1 MSTAPVR
8 RIPKAP
14 RPPVAADGGPGRAR
28 QKQRTRRELVAAAA
42 SLVGSGRRPTVADVA
57 DAAGVSRRTAYRYFP
72 TQAKLLTEAALESI
86 RPQVDA
92 ILRAATGAAEG
103 RTLEERTDR
112 FVGAVQELVV
122 AHETLLRSLVE
133 ATVLE
138 PAGSAVPRRGVRRI
152 AWIEEALGPGR
163 AAMPRAVYERL
174 VSALAVCA
182 GIEPLVVLRDIRGLA
197 PAEAVDVSRWMARAL
212 VRQALEDAR
221 STGPRPPRTPR
232 R

>member
-1 MSTAPVR
+1 MSTAPTR
-8 RIPKAP
+8 RIP
-14 RPPVAADGGPGRAR
+14 RPSPPPLAADGGPGRAR
-28 QKQRTRRELVAAAA
+28 QKLRTQRGLVTAAA
-42 SLVGSGRRPTVADVA
+42 SLIESGRHPTVVDVA

-72 TQAKLLTEAALESI
+72 TQAKLFTEAALESI

-92 ILRAATGAAEG
+92 ILRAATGAAKG
-103 RTLEERTDR
+103 QGLEERTDR

-122 AHETLLRSLVE
+122 AHEALLRSLVE

-174 VSALAVCA
+174 VSAIAVCA
-182 GIEPLVVLRDIRGLA
+182 GIEPLMVLRDIRGLFA
-197 PAEAVDVSRWMARAL
+197 EEAVDVSRWMARAL

-221 STGPRPPRTPR
+221 STGTRPPRKPR